1 MPLHTVV
8 NEIVEEE
15 KIHRQTTVK
24 ESLYHIL
31 EIEIEKLRYTNNI
44 ANKWATIICYTYT
57 AKTSTGRMKT
67 NKPTRQKKKQS

>member
-44 ANKWATIICYTYT
+44 ANK
-57 AKTSTGRMKT
+57 
-67 NKPTRQKKKQS
+67 